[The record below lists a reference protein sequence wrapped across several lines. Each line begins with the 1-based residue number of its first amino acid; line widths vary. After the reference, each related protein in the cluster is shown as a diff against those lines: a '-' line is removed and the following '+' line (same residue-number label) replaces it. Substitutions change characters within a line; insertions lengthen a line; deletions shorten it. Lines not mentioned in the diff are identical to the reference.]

1 MSSIVNRR
9 AVLGVLGLGA
19 GTAFLSACGN
29 LVTGG

>member
-19 GTAFLSACGN
+19 VPPSFLPV
-29 LVTGG
+29 VTR